1 MRRYPLETRVRD
13 VVRSLGATL
22 LLAGCSLGIG
32 NSAPSG
38 VDIAVATAPGEQL
51 AFVPE
56 ELHVPAGV
64 PVRMTFRNGSS
75 VAHNL
80 VFTSGIVAATK
91 TIVDPGMTE
100 ELALAAPGPGAYQF
114 VCTIHDGMAGTLTVE
129 AAVAN
134 G

>member
-1 MRRYPLETRVRD
+1 MRRYPLTTRLRD

-32 NSAPSG
+32 TTASSG
-38 VDIAVATAPGEQL
+38 VDIAVETAPGEQL

-56 ELHVPAGV
+56 ELRVPAGV

-80 VFTSGIVAATK
+80 VFTSGISAATK
-91 TIVDPGMTE
+91 TIVDPGTTE
-100 ELALAAPGPGAYQF
+100 ELALATPGPGAYQF
-114 VCTIHDGMAGTLTVE
+114 VCTIHDGMAGTLTVG
-129 AAVAN
+129 AAIAN